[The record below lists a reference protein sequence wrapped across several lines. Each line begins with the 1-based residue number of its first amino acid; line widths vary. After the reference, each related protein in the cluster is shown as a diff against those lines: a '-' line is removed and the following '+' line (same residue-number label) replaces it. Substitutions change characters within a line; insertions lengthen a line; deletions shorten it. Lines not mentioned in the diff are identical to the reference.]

1 MATQNNLTPKK
12 EPKEMTDH
20 LACTLPYSKAKAML
34 LGVVVLFSK
43 GFIAYKQ
50 ANRLL
55 NDSQFLPFTLPCL
68 DPKDLSYALTGSLGW
83 VFRHGVR
90 LYN

>member
-1 MATQNNLTPKK
+1 
-12 EPKEMTDH
+12 MTDH
-20 LACTLPYSKAKAML
+20 LAYTLTFSKAKTTF
-34 LGVVVLFSK
+34 LGVVVLFGQ

-55 NDSQFLPFTLPCL
+55 NDSQFLGYVNPYL
-68 DPKDLSYALTGSLGW
+68 DQKVLSYALTGSSGW
-83 VFRHGVR
+83 VFRYGVR